1 MKQLLQVLCESLD
14 LVYFLRVVLRLRI
27 FICERFDLLL
37 LDVGV
42 DLLDSAL
49 GRILLAECLKLS
61 DLCLQ

>member
-27 FICERFDLLL
+27 LTFDLLL
-37 LDVGV
+37 LDVRV
-42 DLLDSAL
+42 DLLDSTL
-49 GRILLAECLKLS
+49 GGILLAEGLKLS